1 MNRGKF
7 WVGLG
12 ISVAFL
18 AIFFLTSEPQLL
30 LGTLRQADYVFLF
43 PAIGLYLI
51 SIFFRALR
59 WNVLLKHIKFIKPI
73 RLYPVV
79 VVGYMAN
86 NLLPM
91 RLGEVVRSY
100 YLSEREGVSKVSALM
115 SIFLERVLDALILIL
130 LIVFCIPFS
139 PVFGLAEA
147 FEQHHGGLY
156 LLTGIALAFL
166 FFIMFLLLFFA
177 ALSPARAQAIFLF
190 VVKWVPSK
198 FKPLIAQN
206 IAKLIEGLMSLR
218 KLDTMALLFLLSFPV
233 WLCEAG
239 LFVLIG
245 YSFGLNDSYQ
255 NLIEM
260 ALAMILVT
268 SVANIASSVPGP
280 PGGIGIFEW
289 IAREVLILIPATGID
304 RTLGTAYVSVVHA
317 ALLLPMILF
326 GQLILWLDHISLVR
340 LYRSS
345 RSSMIS
351 SDLQADNDDEAHF
364 IKSGDD
370 QK

>member
-7 WVGLG
+7 WIGLG

-18 AIFFLTSEPQLL
+18 VIFFLTADPQVLL
-30 LGTLRQADYVFLF
+30 DTLRQADYVFLF

-51 SIFFRALR
+51 SILFRALR

-100 YLSEREGVSKVSALM
+100 YLSEREGISKVSALM

-130 LIVFCIPFS
+130 LIVICIPFF

-156 LLTGIALAFL
+156 LLSGLALAFL
-166 FFIMFLLLFFA
+166 FLIIFLLLFFA
-177 ALSPARAQAIFLF
+177 ALAPARTQSFFLF
-190 VVKWVPSK
+190 AVKWVPSK
-198 FKPLIAQN
+198 FEPLITQN
-206 IAKLIEGLMSLR
+206 IAMLLEGLMSLR
-218 KLDTMALLFLLSFPV
+218 KLDTIALLFLLSFPV
-233 WLCEAG
+233 WLCEVG

-245 YSFGLNDSYQ
+245 YSFGLDGSYQ

-260 ALAMILVT
+260 VLAMILVT

-289 IAREVLILIPATGID
+289 VAREVLILIPAIGID

-345 RSSMIS
+345 RSSGITS
-351 SDLQADNDDEAHF
+351 NFQVDHDDEAHF
-364 IKSGDD
+364 IKFGDD
-370 QK
+370 KK